1 MNNYNFKNAFPDTP
15 LSFKNKVSDTLNNL
29 PDKKEYCEMENKTI
43 CKKISFK
50 KRVIV
55 TLAATFVLG
64 TTALAAGKVFSIV
77 GGSSNI
83 PTYTSL
89 PTIQQVKDDFGF
101 SPKLVGKFNNGYTYD
116 KAKASKNEALDEK
129 GNSLGK
135 SKSLGFIYKKGNDEV
150 NLDMENKMLG
160 EKSKKE
166 VLVDNYKDIDLYYET
181 CTTKFLPEDYEM
193 TEQDKKDEASGKYE
207 FSVGSKK
214 IEISRFT
221 FLNWE
226 QDGIY
231 YYFMTTDSDLT
242 KDELV
247 KMAHE
252 VIDAK

>member
-1 MNNYNFKNAFPDTP
+1 MNNYNFKNVFPDTP

-43 CKKISFK
+43 CKKILLK

-55 TLAATFVLG
+55 TLAATLVLG
-64 TTALAAGKVFSIV
+64 TTAFAAGKVFSLV
-77 GGSSNI
+77 GSSSNI

-101 SPKLVGKFNNGYTYD
+101 NPKLVEKFNNGYIFD
-116 KAKASKNEALDEK
+116 NAKTLKNEALDEK

-166 VLVDNYKDIDLYYET
+166 VLVDNYRDIDLYYET
-181 CTTKFLPEDYEM
+181 CTTKFLPEDYKM

-207 FSVGSKK
+207 FSVGTREV
-214 IEISRFT
+214 EISRFT

-231 YYFMTTDSDLT
+231 YSFMTTDSDLS

-247 KMAHE
+247 KMSHE
-252 VIDAK
+252 VIDSK

>member
-43 CKKISFK
+43 CKKVSFK

-64 TTALAAGKVFSIV
+64 TTAFAAGKVFSLLSD
-77 GGSSNI
+77 SSNI

-101 SPKLVGKFNNGYTYD
+101 NPKLMEIFNNGYIFDNGYTVN
-116 KAKASKNEALDEK
+116 NEALDEK

-135 SKSLGFIYKKGNDEV
+135 SKSLEFSYEKDNDKV
-150 NLDMENKMLG
+150 MLGMENKMLG
-160 EKSKKE
+160 EKSEKE
-166 VLVDNYKDIDLYYET
+166 VLVDNYKDIELNYTSYANK
-181 CTTKFLPEDYEM
+181 CVPPDYKM
-193 TEQDKKDEASGKYE
+193 TAQDKKDEASGKYV
-207 FSVGSKK
+207 FSYGSSK
-214 IEISRFT
+214 IEIYQFQH
-221 FLNWE
+221 LNWE

-231 YYFMTTDSDLT
+231 YYLMARDSDLS

>member
-15 LSFKNKVSDTLNNL
+15 LGFKNKVSDTLNNL
-29 PDKKEYCEMENKTI
+29 PDKKEYGEMENKTI
-43 CKKISFK
+43 FKKISFK

-64 TTALAAGKVFSIV
+64 TTAFAAGKVFSIV

-101 SPKLVGKFNNGYTYD
+101 SPKLVEKFNNGYTFDNGYT
-116 KAKASKNEALDEK
+116 SNNEALDEK

-135 SKSLGFIYKKGNDEV
+135 SKSLNFSYEKDNDKV
-150 NLDMENKMLG
+150 MLGMENKMLG
-160 EKSKKE
+160 GKSEKE
-166 VLVDNYKDIDLYYET
+166 ILVDNYKDTELYYT
-181 CTTKFLPEDYEM
+181 SYANKCVPPDYKM

-207 FSVGSKK
+207 FSVGSRNV
-214 IEISRFT
+214 EISQVQY
-221 FLNWE
+221 LSWE
-226 QDGIY
+226 QNGIY
-231 YYFMTTDSDLT
+231 YYVLATDSDLS

>member
-15 LSFKNKVSDTLNNL
+15 VSFKNKVSDTLNNL
-29 PDKKEYCEMENKTI
+29 PDKKENDEMGNKTM

-77 GGSSNI
+77 GSSSNI
-83 PTYTSL
+83 PTYTNL

-116 KAKASKNEALDEK
+116 KAKTSKNEALDEK
-129 GNSLGK
+129 GNSLDK

-166 VLVDNYKDIDLYYET
+166 VLVDNYKDIELYYESF
-181 CTTKFLPEDYEM
+181 TTKFLPVDYEM
-193 TEQDKKDEASGKYE
+193 TEQDKKDQASGKYN
-207 FSVGSKK
+207 FSVGTKK
-214 IEISRFT
+214 IEISQFT
-221 FLNWE
+221 FLNWQ

-231 YYFMTTDSDLT
+231 YSFMTTDSDLSQ
-242 KDELV
+242 DELV